1 MASQAATEPLLPKT
15 FTDGLPVPKMLVF
28 DLDYTLWPFWID
40 THVQPPIR
48 ATVPGGF
55 EIRDRSGRDLAFY
68 PEVPGI
74 LRALQDKSVVVGAA
88 SRTSAPT
95 LARRLLGLLQI
106 PGRTSERDGAGDA
119 SSSSPAPSTSS
130 TTAAAAVSFFD
141 HMEIYPGNKIAHFKQ
156 LQKKTG
162 LAYEEMLF
170 FDDESR
176 NKNVEELGVVMYLV
190 QAGVSRSE
198 IDAGILS
205 WRRRNGRTKREG

>member
-106 PGRTSERDGAGDA
+106 PGPTSERDGAGDA
-119 SSSSPAPSTSS
+119 S
-130 TTAAAAVSFFD
+130 SFFD